1 MALCERKS
9 KKVCNACIEVCN
21 GCTLFLKSLALYFN
35 LRQKQHKTMGK
46 RVRISNESL
55 NAYGTRI
62 LTGGLDIS
70 QFERNPVLLYM
81 HQRGLVI
88 GFVKDIRKE
97 NGEVTGEL
105 EFDEATPESIR
116 VKKQFEFG
124 SLKMV
129 SAGIDV
135 LELSE
140 DPEVLVVGQTRPTVT
155 RSKLFEVSVVDVGA
169 NDDALVLTREGAA
182 LELAKDGS
190 NPLPL
195 LNTNLFKQS
204 TQMDLRE
211 MALQLG
217 LDANAD
223 EAAVKAKIA
232 ELQAAKQEAD
242 SLRQEKETLTLSAIT
257 AAVEDGITGKRI
269 PADKREHFIE
279 LGKKVG
285 LESLRETIA
294 AMTPQTKISAVLHK
308 GGEGTVEYRKLSEV
322 PAGSIETLRRD
333 DRETYIKLYKAEYG
347 IEPDIDE

>member
-1 MALCERKS
+1 
-9 KKVCNACIEVCN
+9 
-21 GCTLFLKSLALYFN
+21 
-35 LRQKQHKTMGK
+35 MGK

-62 LTGGLDIS
+62 LTDGLDIS

-88 GFVKDIRKE
+88 GFVKSIKKE

-140 DPEVLVVGQTRPTVT
+140 EPALIVVGQTRPTVT

-169 NDDALVLTREGAA
+169 NDDALVLTREGDT

-195 LNTNLFKQS
+195 LNNKPFNKSKQ
-204 TQMDLRE
+204 MELKE
-211 MALQLG
+211 MALLLG

-232 ELQAAKQEAD
+232 ELLASRQEAD
-242 SLRQEKETLTLSAIT
+242 SLRLEKETLTLSAIT
-257 AAVEDGITGKRI
+257 AAVEDGINGKRI
-269 PADKREHFIE
+269 PADRKEHFIE

-285 LESLRETIA
+285 LESLKETIA
-294 AMTPQTKISAVLHK
+294 AMTPQTKISAVLNK
-308 GGEGTVEYRKLSEV
+308 GGEGAAEYKKLSEV
-322 PAGSIETLRRD
+322 PAGSIEALRRD
-333 DRETYIKLYKAEYG
+333 NRETYIKLYKAEYG
-347 IEPDIDE
+347 FEPTFDEE

>member
-1 MALCERKS
+1 
-9 KKVCNACIEVCN
+9 
-21 GCTLFLKSLALYFN
+21 
-35 LRQKQHKTMGK
+35 MGK

-62 LTGGLDIS
+62 LTGGLDVS

-88 GFVKDIRKE
+88 GYVKDLKKE

-140 DPEVLVVGQTRPTVT
+140 DPEVLVVGQTRPTIT

-169 NDDALVLTREGAA
+169 NDDALVLTREGAT

-195 LNTNLFKQS
+195 LNINPINQTK
-204 TQMDLRE
+204 QMDLKE
-211 MALQLG
+211 MALLLG

-223 EAAVKAKIA
+223 EATVKAKIDGLKASKTEA
-232 ELQAAKQEAD
+232 ET
-242 SLRQEKETLTLSAIT
+242 LRQEKDTLTLSAIT
-257 AAVEDGITGKRI
+257 TAVETGINEKRI
-269 PADKREHFIE
+269 PADKKDHFVE
-279 LGKKVG
+279 LGKKIG
-285 LESLRETIA
+285 LESLKTTIA

-308 GGEGTVEYRKLSEV
+308 DGNGNLVSEYQKLSDV
-322 PAGSIETLRRD
+322 PADKLKALREN
-333 DRETYIKLYKAEYG
+333 DRGTYIKLYKAEYG
-347 IEPDIDE
+347 IEPEIED